1 MLSGVGQELDI
12 PVISSLLDGEAM
24 DIYHSLLDVEILWVP
39 LNSAGAGEGAL
50 CLHVKSPYP
59 SGFVCFKEDQPLG
72 ANVPFLM

>member
-50 CLHVKSPYP
+50 
-59 SGFVCFKEDQPLG
+59 
-72 ANVPFLM
+72 